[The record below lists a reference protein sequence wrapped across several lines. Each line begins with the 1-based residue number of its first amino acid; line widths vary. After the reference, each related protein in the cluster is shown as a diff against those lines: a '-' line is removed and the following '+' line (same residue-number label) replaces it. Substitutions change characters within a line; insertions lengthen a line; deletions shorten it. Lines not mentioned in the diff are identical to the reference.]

1 MASKSKRNRQR
12 RKRKEALLA
21 APDVAVTVAVKEK
34 KMGGGMMTPL
44 EREDM
49 AEGGDVDKYELL
61 REQGFDIPVNL
72 EEGTEIF
79 FGPSGSG
86 EFYLKPP
93 VKKRPQEFDREFA
106 PSAGP
111 TTPRRFDPS
120 AEPTPRGPSMLS
132 APPTPRGPPM
142 LIAPAPPMSKSIR
155 ERFNKTFAE
164 ARKARKD
171 TFMFDGERY
180 TTDIPVDKKTAKEET
195 AKLTRSKKAEGGEVP
210 VDTYPNIPPEQMA
223 AVEASQLPDEQMED
237 GYIDYVL
244 NEALQPEEQTY
255 LMNALEN
262 DPQLSMIFDKVV
274 GTASEFTGS
283 GEVAGPG
290 TGVSDSIPARLSDGE
305 FVMTRKATDQI
316 GADRLQTMMDE
327 AERAYDG
334 GLMRK
339 DKDTDI
345 EDDMNKVMMSSN
357 QMPSLNIR
365 QR

>member
-21 APDVAVTVAVKEK
+21 APDVAVTVAVAAPDKEK
-34 KMGGGMMTPL
+34 KMGGGMMVPP
-44 EREDM
+44 EREEM

-93 VKKRPQEFDREFA
+93 VKRRPERPEEFDREYMA
-106 PSAGP
+106 PSRA
-111 TTPRRFDPS
+111 
-120 AEPTPRGPSMLS
+120 APTPKQRLDRDFFKM
-132 APPTPRGPPM
+132 APPWEEDAARSR
-142 LIAPAPPMSKSIR
+142 SKSIR
-155 ERFNKTFAE
+155 ERFNKAFAE

-180 TTDIPVDKKTAKEET
+180 TTDIPVDRKTAKKET

-262 DPQLSMIFDKVV
+262 DPQLSMIFDKVI

-283 GEVAGPG
+283 GEVTGPG

-316 GADRLQTMMDE
+316 GADRLQRMMDE

-339 DKDTDI
+339 DEDTDL
-345 EDDMNKVMMSSN
+345 EDNMNKVMLSAN
-357 QMPSLNIR
+357 QMPSLNVR